1 MRFHAR
7 IGVLPH
13 EAEIAQSVEVDLVLW
28 VTRAHGEIGPHNIL
42 DYRHAY
48 DTVSEVV
55 TEGHIR
61 YLEEAAERIA
71 EKALALPLVRR
82 ARAALPQTRCIGETP
97 VEETAPLGDA
107 DQNPYLNQMIAI
119 ETGLSP
125 HRLLA
130 ELRAVE
136 AAAGR
141 IRGAKWA

>member
-1 MRFHAR
+1 MTIESGNDETLVTLSSMRFHAR

-28 VTRAHGEIGPHNIL
+28 VARSKGEIGPHNIL

-48 DTVSEVV
+48 NTVSEVI

-82 ARAALPQTRCIGETP
+82 ARVSVRKPNVSLPGPLAYAEVALE
-97 VEETAPLGDA
+97 
-107 DQNPYLNQMIAI
+107 
-119 ETGLSP
+119 
-125 HRLLA
+125 
-130 ELRAVE
+130 RA
-136 AAAGR
+136 R
-141 IRGAKWA
+141 D